1 MDLLSRLDRRMALA
15 AGAMMAG
22 LALVVA
28 STLPAM
34 AQRPVTVPEVPLE
47 TLLKQDELPDLVL
60 GAEDAKVTVVEYAS
74 LTCGHCMNFH
84 TKVFPEL
91 KTKYVDTGKVRWIY
105 RDFPLD
111 PRAIAGAMLARC
123 AAGEEVNTGRA
134 LAMIDAL
141 FHKQADW
148 AFVKTNP
155 TQALFDVAKQTGF
168 TQERFDKCLTD
179 EALLKKITAIYTR
192 AAETFGVNATPSFFI
207 DGKRLQAAP
216 SVEEFEKALDP
227 LLAGG

>member
-15 AGAMMAG
+15 AGAVMAG
-22 LALVVA
+22 LVLAITSALPV
-28 STLPAM
+28 M
-34 AQRPVTVPEVPLE
+34 AQRAQGPAEVPVE
-47 TLLKQDELPDLVL
+47 ALLKQDELPDLVL
-60 GAEDAKVTVVEYAS
+60 GPEDAKVTVVEYAS

-84 TKVFPEL
+84 TKIFPEL
-91 KTKYVDTGKVRWIY
+91 KAKYVDTGKVRWIY

-123 AAGEEVNTGRA
+123 AGEDGNTDRA

-141 FHKQADW
+141 FQKQADW
-148 AFVKTNP
+148 AFVKTDP
-155 TQALFDVAKQTGF
+155 TQALFNVARQTGF

-179 EALLKKITAIYTR
+179 EALLQKVTAIYTR
-192 AAETFGVNATPSFFI
+192 ASETFGVNATPSFFI
-207 DGKRLQAAP
+207 NGKRLPVAP
-216 SVEEFEKALDP
+216 SVEEFDKVLEP